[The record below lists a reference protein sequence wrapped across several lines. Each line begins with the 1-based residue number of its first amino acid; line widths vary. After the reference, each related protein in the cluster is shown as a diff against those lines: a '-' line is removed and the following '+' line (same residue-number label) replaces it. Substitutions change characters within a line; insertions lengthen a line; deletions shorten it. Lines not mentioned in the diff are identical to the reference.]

1 MEPLKKE
8 LVSVRIPKELNKKL
22 TEHVAAMGLSKT
34 AFILNLINKELAN
47 SKKSLTELRRNLH
60 EQKPCAD

>member
-47 SKKSLTELRRNLH
+47 SKKISNRTKGEFT
-60 EQKPCAD
+60 